1 LRETLLPIFLFKDS
15 EYVEKSTRMLLGG
28 VLSATTG
35 VGIACM
41 FLLRPT
47 PWIAKKDSDT
57 LVSVLKDSAKLL
69 ITRRMMFF
77 AITMF
82 FTGLQQAFWGG
93 VYATSIG
100 FTEEFGQDR
109 KALAG
114 LTGVIVAGGEVT
126 GGILF
131 GFLSKFTVKR
141 GRDPIIL
148 LGFLLSMTAY
158 FLMFLNLPMDA
169 SVGETSAIG
178 YISPSRALALGTGF
192 ILGFADACLMT
203 QVTAMLAGIWVDHPA
218 SAFGLFK
225 FVQSLASCF
234 GFIYSGFG
242 VGFYWQLLLAVI
254 FNICGTIA
262 AIKIEMEYDAEFRS
276 EKKEEETN

>member
-1 LRETLLPIFLFKDS
+1 MIFCN
-15 EYVEKSTRMLLGG
+15 R
-28 VLSATTG
+28 
-35 VGIACM
+35 
-41 FLLRPT
+41 
-47 PWIAKKDSDT
+47 
-57 LVSVLKDSAKLL
+57 
-69 ITRRMMFF
+69 
-77 AITMF
+77 
-82 FTGLQQAFWGG
+82 
-93 VYATSIG
+93 
-100 FTEEFGQDR
+100 FGQDR

-178 YISPSRALALGTGF
+178 YISPSRELALGTGF

-203 QVTAMLAGIWVDHPA
+203 QVT
-218 SAFGLFK
+218 K
-225 FVQSLASCF
+225 NE
-234 GFIYSGFG
+234 
-242 VGFYWQLLLAVI
+242 
-254 FNICGTIA
+254 FN
-262 AIKIEMEYDAEFRS
+262 
-276 EKKEEETN
+276 